1 MMDKGFSGG
10 RLSVTLQKMV
20 LWLMQR
26 PVKWGM
32 ILLLSGLLLLPSFV
46 VLAHNPVFVQDGNSS
61 WQSALLIPDHQVSWA
76 IYGRLATP
84 GEVDFFV
91 FEGVA
96 GESATIKMDVPLI
109 DGLEAFRPSMAL
121 VGPGLFN
128 RGLEMLPVGL
138 PTGNGAIVVP
148 DNGRTDSFYERH
160 SGTSYWERQER
171 RVTLPATGRYTVL
184 VWSPLNMVGK
194 YLLVMGTR
202 EQRMA
207 GPPGTRGSFQAF
219 FAHPVGSD
227 VPYPAGVPLDL
238 PSPEPTQTQRCRFFT
253 ETGGFSV
260 CDDMEAD
267 FLAAFER
274 WGLEKIGYPI
284 SRRYVRDG
292 FITQA
297 FQKSIMQW
305 RADNQMVTL
314 VNVFDDLHELGLD
327 DRLLE
332 TYQTPA
338 QLASGWD
345 GNVSFDM
352 VIKQR
357 QALLNARPALRRAY
371 FASNN
376 PLTFYGLPT
385 SEVQDM
391 GNHYAIRLQR
401 AVLQEWKESVPWAE
415 AGGVTI
421 ANGGDMAK
429 RLGVLPADAL
439 LPE

>member
-1 MMDKGFSGG
+1 
-10 RLSVTLQKMV
+10 
-20 LWLMQR
+20 
-26 PVKWGM
+26 M
-32 ILLLSGLLLLPSFV
+32 ILLLSGLLLLPSVV
-46 VLAHNPVFVQDGNSS
+46 VLAHNPVFVQDGNNS

-76 IYGRLATP
+76 IYARLAAP
-84 GEVDFFV
+84 AEVDFFV
-91 FEGVA
+91 FEGVE

-128 RGLEMLPVGL
+128 NGLEMLPVGL
-138 PTGNGAIVVP
+138 PSGNGAIVVP
-148 DNGRTDSFYERH
+148 DNGRTNTFYERY
-160 SGTSYWERQER
+160 SGTSYWERQEL

-207 GPPGTRGSFQAF
+207 GPPGTRGSFQEF

-238 PSPEPTQTQRCRFFT
+238 PSPEPTPTPAPVPAPAPAPTCRFFN

-260 CDDMEAD
+260 CDDVDAD
-267 FLAAFER
+267 FLRAFER

-284 SRRYVRDG
+284 SRRYVHDG
-292 FITQA
+292 FVTQA
-297 FQKSIMQW
+297 FQKAIMQW
-305 RADNQMVTL
+305 RPDNELVTL
-314 VNVFDDLHELGLD
+314 VNVFDDLHEFGLD

-332 TYQTPA
+332 TFQTPV
-338 QLASGWD
+338 QLGRGWD

-357 QALLNARPALRRAY
+357 QALLNTRPALRRAY
-371 FASNN
+371 FASSN

-401 AVLQEWKESVPWAE
+401 AVLQEWKESVPWAK
-415 AGGVTI
+415 AGSVTI
-421 ANGGDMAK
+421 ANGGDIAK